1 MEYQLL
7 TIILLL
13 ILILLYCYEL
23 FYMRKNVENIK
34 KKNKKINKNFIKNNI
49 DINSLEDIESI
60 IKQA

>member
-23 FYMRKNVENIK
+23 FYMGKNVEIIK
-34 KKNKKINKNFIKNNI
+34 KKNKKINKNIIKNNI